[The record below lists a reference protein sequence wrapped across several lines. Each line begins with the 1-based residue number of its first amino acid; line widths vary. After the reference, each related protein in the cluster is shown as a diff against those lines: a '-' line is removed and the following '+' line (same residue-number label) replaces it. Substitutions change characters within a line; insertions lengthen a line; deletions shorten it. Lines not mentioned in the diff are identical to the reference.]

1 MDINIKD
8 NSLKDRSIIDK
19 SLIHKN
25 RMGRKF
31 INKMRKSK
39 KGFTLVEVI
48 VAFALT
54 GILLAAASAVLGVF
68 VKSFVRVT
76 GTSEMEMA
84 ARTIMETVTGEL
96 ERAAGGDAVSD
107 SNTPL
112 RLDGDGTVWYR
123 NFEGKTAHMQV
134 DESGE
139 LLIEYFESGQEER
152 EAAMS
157 WRFPENFYEKCLKK
171 QKISKNSRI
180 QKMEIVRIENRN
192 LLEVTLEMKH
202 RSGDMTYS
210 MTRMFECY
218 NLKVDEIV

>member
-8 NSLKDRSIIDK
+8 NSFKDRSIIDK

-76 GTSEMEMA
+76 GSSEMEMA

-107 SNTPL
+107 SSTPL

-157 WRFPENFYEKCLKK
+157 WRFPEKFYEKC
-171 QKISKNSRI
+171 NI